1 MTRDLLLRRREAIKA
16 DLLLKFEVGD
26 WHGVQD
32 CASDIREIEAMLPL
46 VAKPDPLKGVGFRLG
61 VDTCPTCHT
70 TGQFDCPT
78 CGIYT
83 WPRP

>member
-1 MTRDLLLRRREAIKA
+1 MTRDLLIRRREVIKA

-46 VAKPDPLKGVGFRLG
+46 IPESILLNPLSQNNGTGVYSLAKPA
-61 VDTCPTCHT
+61 
-70 TGQFDCPT
+70 
-78 CGIYT
+78 
-83 WPRP
+83 

>member
-1 MTRDLLLRRREAIKA
+1 MIWRNRRWREVIKA

-46 VAKPDPLKGVGFRLG
+46 IPESILLNPLSQNNGTGVYSLAKPA
-61 VDTCPTCHT
+61 
-70 TGQFDCPT
+70 
-78 CGIYT
+78 
-83 WPRP
+83 